1 MSERAFFDSNVLL
14 SLYHRRDAFK
24 RERAAE
30 TFRAALESRNLV
42 ISTQMFQEFYA
53 AVTRKQGSASREAE
67 ALVIDLCQL
76 PLWTVE
82 ATEILHAIR
91 LESQFRL
98 AFWDAL
104 ILAAAEAA
112 GAAILY
118 TEHFSHARAYGPVR
132 AVNPFL
138 DPA

>member
-1 MSERAFFDSNVLL
+1 MNERAFFDTNVLL
-14 SLYHRRDAFK
+14 YLYDRRDSFK
-24 RERAAE
+24 REKAAE

-42 ISTQMFQEFYA
+42 ISTQVVQEFYA
-53 AVTRKQGSASREAE
+53 SVTRKLGLAPREAE
-67 ALVIDLCQL
+67 GLVIDLCQL

-82 ATEILHAIR
+82 AAEILHAIR

-112 GAAILY
+112 EATILF
-118 TEHFSHARAYGPVR
+118 TEDFSHGRAYGPVR